1 MIEHQHEAARLQ
13 TSSYRSTTR
22 KSVVD
27 HGKSKIYRVSA
38 RKHSNKSPNKTK
50 TADTRRNRFQSSFR
64 KALTA
69 RSRFLGRDL
78 TRQEWISLKNAVKR
92 QNQVQFDS
100 LTVQV
105 RQLASEVSI
114 LRRCNPTSLLEVDDS
129 ISLLRNQVS
138 LFRRQVFD
146 LSLEHEQLSETCP
159 HFKSRTMYYPHV
171 TGRSISTIIPGFGPL
186 NYDQSFAVTQLC
198 CDSCLA
204 KRQDAFFEWYGYD
217 LSSFKSFSQFESLVS
232 MVTKRDTDTLAFTKQ
247 LSTVAPLSL
256 QPVWTEIIS
265 RKFRTL

>member
-1 MIEHQHEAARLQ
+1 MIEHQFEAARLQ

-38 RKHSNKSPNKTK
+38 RKHSNKSPPKVKTS
-50 TADTRRNRFQSSFR
+50 DTRCNRFQSSFR

-78 TRQEWISLKNAVKR
+78 TRQEWIKLKNAVKR
-92 QNQVQFDS
+92 QNQVQYDS

-105 RQLASEVSI
+105 RQLASEVAT
-114 LRRCNPTSLLEVDDS
+114 LRRCNPTTLLEVDDS

-146 LSLEHEQLSETCP
+146 LSLEHDQLTETCS
-159 HFKSRTMYYPHV
+159 HFKSRTLYYPQV
-171 TGRSISTIIPGFGPL
+171 TGHGITTNIPGFGPL
-186 NYDQSFAVTQLC
+186 SYNQSFEVTQLC

-204 KRQDAFFEWYGYD
+204 KRQDAFFEWYGCD
-217 LSSFKSFSQFESLVS
+217 LSSFKSFSQFESLASKVA
-232 MVTKRDTDTLAFTKQ
+232 KRDKDTALFTKQ
-247 LSTVAPLSL
+247 LLTIAPLSL
-256 QPVWTEIIS
+256 QPVWSEIIS
-265 RKFRTL
+265 RKFRTQ